1 MTTAERGTHCAITT
15 PLNDIKHPLLINSSF
30 VHIRWDYLY
39 QLQQEM
45 GIVMVTG
52 LEDLN
57 KTVAI
62 NLYKKLDLPITR
74 IHFIR
79 TFSAGIYISLV
90 LVLR

>member
-1 MTTAERGTHCAITT
+1 
-15 PLNDIKHPLLINSSF
+15 
-30 VHIRWDYLY
+30 
-39 QLQQEM
+39 
-45 GIVMVTG
+45 MVTG